1 MFVVFRKN
9 VIIGVL
15 LAVLASGVLLL
26 SVMPRGIS
34 TVGLDPKVI
43 VVDAG
48 HGGMDG
54 GGVGVGGVPEKDL
67 NLQIA
72 KKLEKSLT
80 ENGYR
85 VVMTR
90 TEDVSLHDN
99 GKTTVRSQKNSDLKN
114 RAKIANEA
122 KAGLFISIHMNKFES
137 SEVKG
142 AQVFYRNNDK
152 TGTLYAKSIM
162 EELKKLDPKN
172 HRVAKELP
180 NKNLTFS
187 KLEIPG
193 VLVECGFLSNEEEL
207 TKLRDE
213 AYQEKMVESIVLG
226 IKNIP

>member
-1 MFVVFRKN
+1 MFFVFRKN

-15 LAVLASGVLLL
+15 LAVLVSGVLLL
-26 SVMPRGIS
+26 SVMPNEIS
-34 TVGLDPKVI
+34 TVGLDSKVI

-54 GGVGVGGVPEKDL
+54 GGVGVDGTPEKDL

-72 KKLEKSLT
+72 KKLEKALT

-90 TEDVSLHDN
+90 NEDVSLHDVET
-99 GKTTVRSQKNSDLKN
+99 TTVRSQKNSDLKK
-114 RAKIANEA
+114 RASIANQT
-122 KAGLFISIHMNKFES
+122 KAGLFVSIHMNKYES
-137 SEVKG
+137 ADVKG
-142 AQVFYRNNDK
+142 AQVFYRKNDP
-152 TGTLYAKSIM
+152 TGAQYAESVM
-162 EELKKLDPKN
+162 LELKKVDSQN
-172 HRVAKELP
+172 HRVEKTLP

-193 VLVECGFLSNEEEL
+193 ILVECGFISNLEEL

-213 AYQEKMVESIVLG
+213 SYQQKLVDAIVNG